1 MKKLLAML
9 LALSILF
16 GLCACGGGAAGG
28 DDELSADGKMI
39 VKIGM
44 PNGATVVDLDNNDLT
59 KWIEEECNVELKFEV
74 YDELEAATQ
83 VNAAI
88 AARQKLPDILY
99 GIKLGQSTLERYG
112 REGYYVNLAPYLY
125 NEDGSEKTDGPG
137 ATFWGRLNNT
147 DGHNIV
153 EVTEAQKG
161 NIVRQVTDLTT
172 GAIYTI
178 PLVETSLID
187 RMDSQAWINV
197 QWLDKLKLEKPTN
210 SEELYQV
217 LKAFKEN
224 DCNGNGDKNDE
235 IPLFGS
241 RNAGFGADV
250 VAWLIN
256 LFVYYDE
263 THNWL
268 IDENG
273 KLSPVYLSDA
283 YRDAMIYINKL
294 YEEELLTS
302 LAWSASLTEMKS
314 ITTPSDGV
322 PVCGIFT
329 GHLTMHVR
337 SDAMDIV
344 KQYEPLQTWG
354 CAIRNEETVQTGGVI
369 NGEIS
374 QAKQDKCFEILMKL
388 WSWEGSMRQRY
399 GVPGT
404 HWMEADE
411 GAKSDLGLDAEYKY
425 VKSMGSQHTST
436 WHKIG
441 CAFNNMAEM
450 ETAQAAEAGTQS
462 DWYVMR
468 QSMHAESYRLFAESE
483 KNNNPAK
490 VCPILVYTEDEREE
504 AQHHMTNIGDRYRQ
518 AGMEFMMGV
527 KDASNQSVWDAYVKQ
542 INDLGHDTHK
552 ALAQKAYDRQ

>member
-28 DDELSADGKMI
+28 DDELSADGKMVI
-39 VKIGM
+39 KIGM
-44 PNGATVVDLDNNDLT
+44 PNSATVVDMDNNSLT
-59 KWIEEECNVELKFEV
+59 KWVEEQCNVELKFEV

-99 GIKLGQSTLERYG
+99 GIKLSQDTLERYG
-112 REGYYVNLAPYLY
+112 REEYYVNLAPYLY
-125 NEDGSEKTDGPG
+125 NEDGSEKTEGP
-137 ATFWGRLNNT
+137 ATNFWGRLNNT

-153 EVTEAQKG
+153 EVTAAQKA
-161 NIVRQVTDLTT
+161 NILRQITDLSN

-178 PLVETSLID
+178 PTVETSLID
-187 RMDSQAWINV
+187 RMDAQAWINV
-197 QWLDKLKLEKPTN
+197 QWLDKLNLDKPTN
-210 SEELYQV
+210 SDELYEV

-224 DCNGNGDKNDE
+224 DCNGNGDKTDE
-235 IPLFGS
+235 IPLFGA

-250 VAWLIN
+250 IAWLIN

-263 THNWL
+263 SHNWL
-268 IDENG
+268 VGEDG
-273 KLSPVYLSDA
+273 KLTPSYTSDA
-283 YRDAMIYINKL
+283 YRKAMIYINKL
-294 YEEELLTS
+294 YKEELLTS
-302 LAWSASLTEMKS
+302 LAWSATLTEMKA

-322 PVCGIFT
+322 PICGIFT

-337 SDAMDIV
+337 SDAIDIV

-354 CAIRNEETVQTGGVI
+354 CAIRNEESVQTGGVI

-374 QAKQDKCFEILMKL
+374 KAKQDKCFEILMTL

-399 GVPGT
+399 GEKGVNWT
-404 HWMEADE
+404 EADA

-425 VKSMGSQHTST
+425 VNPAGGQHAIT
-436 WHKIG
+436 WHKCG

-450 ETAQAAEAGTQS
+450 ETAQAAEAGTQ
-462 DWYVMR
+462 DEWYNLR
-468 QSMHAESYRLFAESE
+468 QSMHAESYRLFAEAE
-483 KNNNPAK
+483 ANNNPK
-490 VCPILVYTEDEREE
+490 KTCPLLRYTEEE
-504 AQHHMTNIGDRYRQ
+504 LELLQTDMTNIGDRYRQ

-527 KDASNQSVWDAYVKQ
+527 KDASKDADWNAYIQ
-542 INDLGHDTHK
+542 QLNDLGHERH
-552 ALAQKAYDRQ
+552 AEYVQKVYDRS